1 MYKWLGIMLGD
12 SKFYEDWFRIYKS
25 EDDYIPNDVLI
36 ETLNILFDEFI
47 NMQHI
52 LNFIKSSSVKCEC
65 PSPVSFNE
73 NECNYNILKN
83 YKKIFDWVFNEE
95 IDSNI
100 NKIKIFGGQFA
111 ELLPK
116 LQF

>member
-1 MYKWLGIMLGD
+1 MKIG
-12 SKFYEDWFRIYKS
+12 S
-25 EDDYIPNDVLI
+25 
-36 ETLNILFDEFI
+36 EFI

-95 IDSNI
+95 IDSNV